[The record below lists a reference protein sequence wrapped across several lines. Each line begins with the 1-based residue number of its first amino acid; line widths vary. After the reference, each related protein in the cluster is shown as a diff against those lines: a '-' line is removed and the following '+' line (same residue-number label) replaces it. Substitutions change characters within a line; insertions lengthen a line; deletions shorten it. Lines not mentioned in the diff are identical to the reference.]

1 MAIIND
7 ASLEFFRD
15 KCREYNLKTTPQR
28 TIIYKELYKSK
39 DHPSADTI
47 FRKARKVF
55 PNISFDTVNRTV
67 LTFAKIGLIN
77 VVEGYGEPKR
87 FDSDT
92 ESHHHLRCIKCNRII
107 DFHNKYYDRI
117 KIPDEI
123 RNKFT
128 VLRKRVCIEGVCSK
142 CS

>member
-1 MAIIND
+1 M
-7 ASLEFFRD
+7 EFFRD
-15 KCREYNLKTTPQR
+15 KCREHNLKTTPQR

-39 DHPSADTI
+39 DHPSADAI

-67 LTFAKIGLIN
+67 LTFAKIGLII

-107 DFHNKYYDRI
+107 DFHNKYYDSM

-123 RNKFT
+123 KNKFT
-128 VLRKRVCIEGVCSK
+128 VLRKRVCIEGICSK
-142 CS
+142 CR